1 MEKYKIQKP
10 DPEIALK
17 LLSYTGIRKLGYH
30 NNKNFC
36 IKAIKKSI
44 VFMKIYLIHLETT

>member
-17 LLSYTGIRKLGYH
+17 LLKLSPYIEIRKLGYQ
-30 NNKNFC
+30 NDKDFC
-36 IKAIKKSI
+36 IKAIKNKHTGPL
-44 VFMKIYLIHLETT
+44 K